1 MTNEEKL
8 DLAGDIA
15 DHTIDYVYE
24 TVASQ
29 LDWHDFNTDDEHDED
44 KFMEAHD
51 EVMRLAIHAIAKRL
65 NNINDVSNL
74 LNYKCYN
81 KL

>member
-8 DLAGDIA
+8 DLAEGIA
-15 DHTIDYVYE
+15 DHTIDYIYE

-51 EVMRLAIHAIAKRL
+51 EVMRLAIHAIANRL

-74 LNYKCYN
+74 LTNMKQ
-81 KL
+81 

>member
-15 DHTIDYVYE
+15 DHTIDYIYE

-65 NNINDVSNL
+65 NNLNDVSNL
-74 LNYKCYN
+74 LTNMKQ
-81 KL
+81 

>member
-1 MTNEEKL
+1 MTKQEKL
-8 DLAGDIA
+8 DLAVDLA
-15 DHTIDYVYE
+15 DHTIDYIYE

-29 LDWHDFNTDDEHDED
+29 LDWHDFNTDDEYDED

-51 EVMRLAIHAIAKRL
+51 EVMSLAIHAIAKRL

-74 LNYKCYN
+74 LTNMKQ
-81 KL
+81 

>member
-8 DLAGDIA
+8 DVAEGIA
-15 DHTIDYVYE
+15 DHTIDYIYE

-29 LDWHDFNTDDEHDED
+29 LDWHDFNTDDEYDED

-51 EVMRLAIHAIAKRL
+51 VVMRLAIHEIAKRL

-74 LNYKCYN
+74 LTDMNQ
-81 KL
+81 